1 MKHKWHRI
9 CIQLGIPNRKLLE
22 FKKYGN
28 PLSVGMDY
36 WLNGN
41 AEVPITWESVAAALE
56 SPSIKEPE
64 LATMLREKWIDEKP
78 AEGK

>member
-9 CIQLGIPNRKLLE
+9 CIQVFLTESSLSLRKC
-22 FKKYGN
+22 GN
-28 PLSVGMDY
+28 PLSVGLDY

-41 AEVPITWESVAAALE
+41 IEVPIKWESVVAAMD

>member
-1 MKHKWHRI
+1 MG
-9 CIQLGIPNRKLLE
+9 L
-22 FKKYGN
+22 
-28 PLSVGMDY
+28 DY

-41 AEVPITWESVAAALE
+41 TEVPITWESVVAALE

-64 LATMLREKWIDEKP
+64 LATMLREKWTDEKP